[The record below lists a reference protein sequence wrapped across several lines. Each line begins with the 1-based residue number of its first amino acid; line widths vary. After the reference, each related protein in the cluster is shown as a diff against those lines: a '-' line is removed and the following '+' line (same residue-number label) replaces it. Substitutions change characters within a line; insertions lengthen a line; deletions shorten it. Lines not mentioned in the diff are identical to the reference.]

1 MKIINTNN
9 APKAIGPYSQGILA
23 GNTLYVS
30 GQIPVDLETGKNIDD
45 IYKATT
51 KALEYILA
59 IVNEAGL
66 EKENIVKCCVFL
78 KDLNDFEVMNKAYA
92 DFFKEHK
99 PARVALKVSKLP
111 KDVVVEIDCIAV
123 K

>member
-1 MKIINTNN
+1 MKTIHTNK

-30 GQIPVDLETGKNIDD
+30 GQIPVNLETGKNIDD

-59 IVNEAGL
+59 IVNEAGMK
-66 EKENIVKCCVFL
+66 KENIVKCCVFL
-78 KDLNDFEVMNKAYA
+78 KNLNDFSVMNQAYA
-92 DFFKEHK
+92 DFFKDHK
-99 PARVALKVSKLP
+99 SARVALEVSKLP

>member
-1 MKIINTNN
+1 MKPIHTNK

-66 EKENIVKCCVFL
+66 KKENIVKCCVFL
-78 KDLNDFEVMNKAYA
+78 KDLNDFAVMNQAYA
-92 DFFKEHK
+92 DFFKDHK
-99 PARVALKVSKLP
+99 PARVALEVSKLP